1 MKSVLFFES
10 HSLLQVFW
18 LVRRI
23 RRVTHVYFGGSTFI
37 ADKALPRHARLV
49 VAFVRL
55 LNPRAVVDTVP
66 EEITRPHAWTLNRD
80 GAGLI
85 RDKQQVILDS
95 APYRLLDGLLRDGRL
110 VRFFSGFL
118 SARIPSWSLFEKAA
132 VDLEEKAEAFLAVPG
147 GRPFVE
153 PEGAEVKTPTPVGVK
168 TINCMRYVLRNA
180 MLAVVAL
187 ILPTG
192 FLFSRFR
199 QGFGVKDRRRF
210 KLAMPVIWGVNNTAG
225 LVDGIKKHT
234 DDTYLYGEG
243 LAPGDIVHVFG
254 GWDIAADLVREYEN
268 NLSARGLPHRYKSRY
283 RLTFGM
289 VVTCLRIQ
297 AQICRRLPTLLGCIK
312 GDRLM
317 FVLLCGLL
325 KGLYYY
331 LLKQLEWQNIAYDVE
346 LVKND
351 YDPGHVINVIVNS
364 RHGARSVA
372 VQHTAS
378 PYDLPQLCFA
388 CPDSYMVYGEIYTRL
403 FGDFW
408 SGLKLE
414 RTGRESLDWLM
425 NLSRNE
431 VRVRD
436 LSERFAQAI
445 PKRAHTLL
453 LLLPGV
459 GPGIAASRWQEL
471 YQGLKDLREVALD
484 VSVILRFRREA
495 DLRALKTEFDFAK
508 LAAADPR
515 ITIEST
521 RFTTHELYLVSDA
534 VIATSASFGINEVAA
549 LGKKIFTF
557 EMMGT
562 GRLYFGDYGSD
573 FILRGREDLVRVMR
587 GLPGG
592 FAGFDCHWE
601 RLARDCNYHADGR
614 NIERMRRVILG
625 VPQGTGLT
633 KAA

>member
-10 HSLLQVFW
+10 HSLLQVLW
-18 LVRRI
+18 LVRHV

-49 VAFVRL
+49 VALVRL

-66 EEITRPHAWTLNRD
+66 EGIARPHAWTLNRD
-80 GAGLI
+80 GARAI
-85 RDKQQVILDS
+85 RDRQQVILDS
-95 APYRLLDGLLRDGRL
+95 APYRLLNGLLQDGRL

-118 SARIPSWSLFEKAA
+118 SARIPAWALFENVAL
-132 VDLEEKAEAFLAVPG
+132 DLANKAEEFLAVPG
-147 GRPFVE
+147 GRPFAE
-153 PEGAEVKTPTPVGVK
+153 PDGMEAKIPTPAGGK
-168 TINCMRYVLRNA
+168 TINRVRYVLRNA
-180 MLAVVAL
+180 VLVLIAL
-187 ILPTG
+187 ILPAG
-192 FLFSRFR
+192 FLFSLLKR
-199 QGFGVKDRRRF
+199 GFGVKDRQKF
-210 KLAMPVIWGVNNTAG
+210 KLAMPVIWGVNNTTG

-254 GWDIAADLVREYEN
+254 GWDISADLVREYEN
-268 NLSARGLPHRYKSRY
+268 NLRARGLPYRCKNRY

-312 GDRLM
+312 GDRLT

-388 CPDSYMVYGEIYTRL
+388 CPDAYMVYGEIYTRL

-431 VRVRD
+431 VRVRE

-484 VSVILRFRREA
+484 VNVILRFRREA
-495 DLRALKTEFDFAK
+495 DLRALKPEFDFAK
-508 LAAADPR
+508 LASADSR
-515 ITIEST
+515 IMIEST

-562 GRLYFGDYGSD
+562 GALYFGDYGAD
-573 FILRGREDLVRVMR
+573 FVLRDRHDLAKVFR
-587 GLPGG
+587 GLTTA
-592 FAGFDCHWE
+592 FAGFDCDWQ

-614 NIERMRRVILG
+614 NVERMRRVILG
-625 VPQGTGLT
+625 FPQGTGLT